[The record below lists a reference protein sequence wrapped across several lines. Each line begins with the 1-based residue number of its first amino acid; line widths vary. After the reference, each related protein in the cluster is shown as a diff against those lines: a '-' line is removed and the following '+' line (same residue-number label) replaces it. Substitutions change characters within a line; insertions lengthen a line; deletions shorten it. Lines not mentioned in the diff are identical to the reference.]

1 MAALGFVVVVAYA
14 VVGAFQILVWN
25 PLAAVPGMALADIY
39 SAVDRAKESLAIP
52 RVLVWTVVGIALGA
66 AVLVAA
72 LRRPLSVRTVLALEL
87 LVLIL
92 GAPSHWMASF
102 PAGMGLAD
110 TFAISGGDYSPWGK
124 LLYAVSGIALLCLL
138 VIMIRKGG
146 EARGTKGGSGLAAG

>member
-14 VVGAFQILVWN
+14 VAGAFQILVWN
-25 PLAAVPGMALADIY
+25 PLAAVLGMALADIY

-52 RVLVWTVVGIALGA
+52 RVLVWSVVGIASGA

-110 TFAISGGDYSPWGK
+110 TFAISGGDYSPWGR
-124 LLYAVSGIALLCLL
+124 LLYGVSALSLISLTTL
-138 VIMIRKGG
+138 AFRRSRSRRKP
-146 EARGTKGGSGLAAG
+146 E

>member
-1 MAALGFVVVVAYA
+1 MAAIGFVVVVAYT

-52 RVLVWTVVGIALGA
+52 RVLVWSVVGIALGA

-110 TFAISGGDYSPWGK
+110 TFAISGGDYSPWGR
-124 LLYAVSGIALLCLL
+124 LLYGVSALSLISLTTL
-138 VIMIRKGG
+138 AFRRSRSRRKP
-146 EARGTKGGSGLAAG
+146 E